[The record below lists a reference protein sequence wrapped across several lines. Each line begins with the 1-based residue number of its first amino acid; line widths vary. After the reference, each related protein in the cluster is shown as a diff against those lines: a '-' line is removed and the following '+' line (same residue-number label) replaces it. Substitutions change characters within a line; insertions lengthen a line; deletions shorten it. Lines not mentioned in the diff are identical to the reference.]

1 MVQDDGGVMDPL
13 NTTGFLSV
21 VPDHVPACD
30 QQNNTHSKITGTHLS
45 FNLIK
50 ETS

>member
-13 NTTGFLSV
+13 NTTAFLT
-21 VPDHVPACD
+21 VPDRVPACD